1 MSFDVF
7 ISHATE
13 DKEAIASPLAKA
25 LTDQGLRV
33 WIDEFALH
41 IGDSLRR
48 SIDKGLAEARFGVVI
63 LSPNFLRKEW
73 PKRELDALVARETG
87 EGQPVLLPVWHNVT
101 AQEVARFSPMLA
113 DRLAVSTEQGVAG
126 VAKAIAEAVLI
137 KEKGES
143 QSVADRLESVVER
156 LERLE
161 RTKPAPREGFRTEES
176 QEEPDNVFVVHGRDD
191 AARDAVCRFIEKIGA
206 RPVVLVEQ
214 PNRGRTVIE
223 KFEDHADVKFAIVL
237 MTPDDLGGLSGSPDS
252 TSARAR
258 QNVILELGYFM
269 GRLGRER
276 FCILNKA
283 SVEIPSD
290 ILGVVWID
298 MDPAHGW
305 RIALARELY
314 QAGVRINLNKV
325 LE

>member
-1 MSFDVF
+1 MSYDVF

-13 DKEAIASPLAKA
+13 DKATIANPLAKA
-25 LTDQGLRV
+25 LIDQGLRV

-48 SIDKGLAEARFGVVI
+48 SIDKGLEEARFGVVI

-73 PKRELDALVARETG
+73 PQRELDALVARETG

-101 AQEVARFSPMLA
+101 AQDVARFSPILA
-113 DRLAVSTEQGVAG
+113 DRLAVSTEQGVGA

-161 RTKPAPREGFRTEES
+161 RAIPTARERPILEERR
-176 QEEPDNVFVVHGRDD
+176 EEPDDVFVVHGRDE
-191 AARDAVCRFIEKIGA
+191 AAREAVCRFLEKIGA
-206 RPVVLVEQ
+206 RPVVLSEQ
-214 PNRGRTVIE
+214 ANRGRTVIE
-223 KFEDHADVKFAIVL
+223 KFEDHSAVKFSVVL
-237 MTPDDLGGLSGSPDS
+237 LTPDDVGGLRDSPDE

-258 QNVILELGYFM
+258 QNVILELGYFL
-269 GRLGRER
+269 GKLGRNR
-276 FCILNKA
+276 FCILNKGN
-283 SVEIPSD
+283 VEIPSD
-290 ILGVVWID
+290 ILGVVWIE

-305 RIALARELY
+305 RIALARELN
-314 QAGVRINLNKV
+314 QAGVRINLNRV